1 MYFLPFNKLALL
13 APFVGRP
20 ARAKC
25 RKKGWFRARHPQKSV
40 GRARVAKTC
49 ASRRLNLPGWPL
61 AVRTPHLVAEK
72 QSSAM
77 RAGQAEKPC
86 LRYPGRRF
94 LRCGRGAA
102 RALAAAIAVSSLITL
117 PETCFASAGVSG
129 LVARLIQ
136 S

>member
-13 APFVGRP
+13 APFVDGQP
-20 ARAKC
+20 ALSAA
-25 RKKGWFRARHPQKSV
+25 KKGWFRAKHPQKSV

-49 ASRRLNLPGWPL
+49 ASRLLNLPGWLL

-72 QSSAM
+72 KSSAM
-77 RAGQAEKPC
+77 AAGQAEKPC

-94 LRCGRGAA
+94 LCCARGAA
-102 RALAAAIAVSSLITL
+102 RALAAAVAVSSLITL
-117 PETCFASAGVSG
+117 PETCFASAGVSR